1 MHDAP
6 DTTTTQADLAAA
18 FWAACHGAPDMLS
31 QLRFDGQGL
40 LRSGFAVDAF
50 ASASI
55 AAAGLAVASLRRC
68 MDGSSANAPAVVV
81 DRRLTSLWFGMSIR
95 PQGWKLPPVWDAI
108 AGDYQARDGWIRL
121 HTNAAHH
128 RAAALAVLQ
137 TPAQRDAVAAA
148 VATWDADALESA
160 VIAQGGCAG
169 AMRSWQDWQQHPQ
182 GQAVL
187 HEPLLH
193 WQTGM
198 QASES
203 GWAFDTHHP
212 LAGIRVLDMTRILA
226 GPVAT
231 RLLTSLGAEVLR
243 IDPPQWDEPLLE
255 PEITPGKR
263 CARLDL
269 RQPHE
274 RAVWEDLL
282 QGADVL
288 VHGLRSDALDAMG
301 MGAARRQ
308 QLRPGLIDVSLDAYG
323 FTGPWK
329 ARRGFDSIVQMS
341 MGFAEQAQRSAGA
354 DKPVSLP
361 VPALDHA
368 TGYLMAAATIRALEL
383 RMASGHGSI
392 VRASLART
400 GALLMG
406 AAMQTRAPAQ
416 PALPESPSDWADDVE
431 ETPWGRARR
440 VRWPLHVDGVV
451 MGWRTPATTLGS
463 SPAAWAPR

>member
-18 FWAACHGAPDMLS
+18 FWAACHGAPDVLS

-40 LRSGFAVDAF
+40 LRSVFAVDAF

-68 MDGSSANAPAVVV
+68 MDGSSANAPAIVV

-148 VATWDADALESA
+148 VATWDADALE
-160 VIAQGGCAG
+160 Q
-169 AMRSWQDWQQHPQ
+169 
-182 GQAVL
+182 
-187 HEPLLH
+187 
-193 WQTGM
+193 
-198 QASES
+198 
-203 GWAFDTHHP
+203 
-212 LAGIRVLDMTRILA
+212 
-226 GPVAT
+226 
-231 RLLTSLGAEVLR
+231 
-243 IDPPQWDEPLLE
+243 
-255 PEITPGKR
+255 
-263 CARLDL
+263 
-269 RQPHE
+269 
-274 RAVWEDLL
+274 
-282 QGADVL
+282 
-288 VHGLRSDALDAMG
+288 
-301 MGAARRQ
+301 
-308 QLRPGLIDVSLDAYG
+308 
-323 FTGPWK
+323 
-329 ARRGFDSIVQMS
+329 
-341 MGFAEQAQRSAGA
+341 
-354 DKPVSLP
+354 
-361 VPALDHA
+361 
-368 TGYLMAAATIRALEL
+368 